1 MDKQPFGER
10 VRELRKAKA
19 MTQKELADRVSID
32 FTYLSKLETGKADPP
47 GEDVVRGLAR
57 ALGADPE
64 ELVYLAGKV
73 PKALRGVVA
82 SSSAIPVV
90 FRALRD
96 GTIDD
101 EELKS
106 LVEALRARKQK
117 GK

>member
-1 MDKQPFGER
+1 MDITSFGNR
-10 VRELRKAKA
+10 VRELRKAKGL
-19 MTQKELADRVSID
+19 TQKDLAASVKLD
-32 FTYLSKLETGKADPP
+32 FTYISKVETGKADPP
-47 GEDVVRGLAR
+47 GEDVVRRLAK

>member
-1 MDKQPFGER
+1 MDITSFGNR
-10 VRELRKAKA
+10 VRELRKAKGL
-19 MTQKELADRVSID
+19 TQKDLAASVKLD
-32 FTYLSKLETGKADPP
+32 FTYISKVETGKADPP